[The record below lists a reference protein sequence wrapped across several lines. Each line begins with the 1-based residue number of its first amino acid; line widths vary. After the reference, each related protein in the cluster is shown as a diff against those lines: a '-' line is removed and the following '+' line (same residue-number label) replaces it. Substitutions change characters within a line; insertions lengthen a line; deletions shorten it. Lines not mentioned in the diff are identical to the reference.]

1 VSAVTFKTVCQLALA
16 LPGVE
21 EGTSYGTP
29 ALKVKGKFL
38 SRLKEGGETIV
49 VKVNFDVRD
58 VLMAADPETFYITDH
73 YRGYPAVLVRLSSV
87 RREDLRRLLEEAWR
101 GVAPKRL
108 VAAFDGERGE
118 VRRAERGRKQRPSGP
133 GRAPRRR

>member
-1 VSAVTFKTVCQLALA
+1 MAAKRPTVTFDLIRELALQ

-38 SRLKEGGETIV
+38 SRLKEDGESIV
-49 VKVNFDVRD
+49 VRVGFDVRD

-73 YRGYPAVLVRLSSV
+73 YRGYPAVLVRLSRV
-87 RREDLRRLLEEAWR
+87 RRDDLRGLLEEAWR

-108 VAAFDGERGE
+108 VVAFDSEQDGVRVPDRRG
-118 VRRAERGRKQRPSGP
+118 
-133 GRAPRRR
+133 